1 MSTERSEFR
10 WVYHKCVQRRAFLTF
25 AAVAATMPRVGSAA
39 GRMQLHLSCGALGIK
54 ANQRQAIDLA
64 AAHGFDAVDAD
75 GKYLAGLTD
84 GEFRDLL
91 GYMESKKVAWAIGGL
106 PVDIRAND
114 EAFDASMAQLPANAD
129 TLQRAG
135 VRRVTTYVLPMSN
148 TRPYLE
154 NFKFHAGRLRPA
166 ARILADSGIRIG
178 LEYVAPKTLW
188 ASQRYPFVHTMA
200 EMRELI
206 AEIGQPNVGL
216 VIDSW
221 HWFHAGDSAADIA
234 ALRPSDIVSI
244 DLNDAPKGVPK
255 DQMVDGKRELPASTG
270 VIDVAAFRGALEKI
284 GFEGPVRVEP
294 FNEAVRQMAPDQA
307 ADAAVR
313 ALHAAGF

>member
-1 MSTERSEFR
+1 MYDKF
-10 WVYHKCVQRRAFLTF
+10 VQRRAFLAL
-25 AAVAATMPRVGSAA
+25 AALAAQAPRIRAAA

-75 GKYLAGLTD
+75 GRYLAGLSD
-84 GEFRDLL
+84 GELSDLR
-91 GYMESKKVAWAIGGL
+91 GYMALKKVGWALGGL
-106 PVDIRAND
+106 PVDIRATD
-114 EAFDASMAQLPANAD
+114 DAFQAGMVKLPDAAKS
-129 TLQRAG
+129 LQRAG
-135 VRRVTTYVLPMSN
+135 VQRVTTYILPMSN
-148 TRPYLE
+148 TRTYLE

-166 ARILADSGIRIG
+166 ARILNDCGIRVGI
-178 LEYVAPKTLW
+178 EYVAPKTLW

-221 HWFHAGDSAADIA
+221 HWYHAGDSAADIA
-234 ALRPSDIVSI
+234 ALRPSEVVSI
-244 DLNDAPKGVPK
+244 DTNDAPKGVPK
-255 DQMVDGKRELPASTG
+255 DQMPDGKRELPASTG
-270 VIDVAAFRGALEKI
+270 VIDIQSFRTALEKI
-284 GFEGPVRVEP
+284 GFDGPVRVEP
-294 FNEAVRQMAPDQA
+294 FNDAVRQMAPDAA
-307 ADAAVR
+307 ADAAIR